1 MLAYGRGRWAVSH
14 KGKMITFACKGSAN
28 YQGRVF
34 KYILFKINA
43 KASESISEKK
53 AVYRPPTPLPS
64 GKISGEE
71 AAVHRLPKSFGI
83 NFDLDFC

>member
-14 KGKMITFACKGSAN
+14 KGKMITFACKGSAI

-43 KASESISEKK
+43 KASESISEK
-53 AVYRPPTPLPS
+53 
-64 GKISGEE
+64 
-71 AAVHRLPKSFGI
+71 
-83 NFDLDFC
+83 